1 VSGRVADERTILIT
15 GSTDGLGR
23 ETARALAGAGAT
35 VLIHGRAPER
45 VQSTLDDLRASTG
58 NDRLRT
64 YVADL
69 ASLEQVRRLAGEVER
84 DHPRLDVLV
93 NNAGIGAGREQGR
106 QLSADGHELTF
117 AVNYLSHFLLTMLLL
132 PLLERSTPARIVNVS
147 SIGQQA
153 LDFDGVMLERGYE
166 PFRAYC
172 QSKLAQVMFTFD
184 LAQRL
189 EGSGVTVN
197 ALHPATL
204 MDTKMVRE
212 SYGRSMTSVQQGVEA
227 TLHLVSS
234 PELEGE
240 SGRFFDGKRESRA
253 EAQAYDRDARRRLW
267 ELSERLC
274 GL

>member
-1 VSGRVADERTILIT
+1 MADERTILIT

-45 VQSTLDDLRASTG
+45 EHSTLDDLRA
-58 NDRLRT
+58 
-64 YVADL
+64 
-69 ASLEQVRRLAGEVER
+69 
-84 DHPRLDVLV
+84 
-93 NNAGIGAGREQGR
+93 
-106 QLSADGHELTF
+106 
-117 AVNYLSHFLLTMLLL
+117 
-132 PLLERSTPARIVNVS
+132 
-147 SIGQQA
+147 
-153 LDFDGVMLERGYE
+153 
-166 PFRAYC
+166 
-172 QSKLAQVMFTFD
+172 FTFD

-274 GL
+274 EL